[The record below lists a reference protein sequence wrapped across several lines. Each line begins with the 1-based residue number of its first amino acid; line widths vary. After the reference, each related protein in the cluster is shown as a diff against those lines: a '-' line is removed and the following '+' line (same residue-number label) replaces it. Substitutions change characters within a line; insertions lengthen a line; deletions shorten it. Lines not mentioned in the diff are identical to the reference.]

1 MTAESMLHL
10 QEEASLQVGTII
22 RPPCEDS
29 REAPCPEEM
38 TGVVNGV
45 AESIKVRRQPPLIP
59 DVNNITMMITLV
71 VVEELATEAA
81 VEEVLSKVILEV
93 VQVANL
99 TGMRSLI

>member
-1 MTAESMLHL
+1 MTAVNMWHL
-10 QEEASLQVGTII
+10 PEEASLRVGTIM
-22 RPPCEDS
+22 RPPSEDS
-29 REAPCPEEM
+29 REAPCPEE
-38 TGVVNGV
+38 TIGVNGV
-45 AESIKVRRQPPLIP
+45 AESTKARRQPPLIP

-81 VEEVLSKVILEV
+81 VEEALSKVILEV